1 MIFFIYSVLSQ
12 KSLHGGASSSF
23 LGVIHGDYNE
33 QNLLVARNNAKSD
46 ESPYEEH
53 DIVGVID
60 FGDMAETCYVYE
72 VITCTLFTPNYKGSF
87 ILSQS
92 GGESEKDQRKI
103 SLLLGMNGS

>member
-1 MIFFIYSVLSQ
+1 MDESLFIL
-12 KSLHGGASSSF
+12 

-33 QNLLVARNNAKSD
+33 QNLLVAKNNAKSD

-72 VITCTLFTPNYKGSF
+72 VMIYALFIPDCKGSF
-87 ILSQS
+87 TAS
-92 GGESEKDQRKI
+92 
-103 SLLLGMNGS
+103 

>member
-1 MIFFIYSVLSQ
+1 MDEYLFIP
-12 KSLHGGASSSF
+12 

-33 QNLLVARNNAKSD
+33 QNLLVAKNDAKSD

-72 VITCTLFTPNYKGSF
+72 VICYALLTQNRKGLFTLN
-87 ILSQS
+87 QS
-92 GGESEKDQRKI
+92 GGESEKDRRKT
-103 SLLLGMNGS
+103 SLPLDVNGS